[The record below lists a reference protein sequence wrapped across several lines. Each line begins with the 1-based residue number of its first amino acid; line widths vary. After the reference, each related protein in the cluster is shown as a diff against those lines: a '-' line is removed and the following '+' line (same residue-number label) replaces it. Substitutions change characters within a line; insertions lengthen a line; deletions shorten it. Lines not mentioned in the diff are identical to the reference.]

1 MALVKLLRA
10 FIRYAPLPVFL
21 ALAAVNFH
29 LESMGAGHG
38 PHVMETGMEGMGE
51 MAQGHQLPAF
61 LGSMWIMYLLMG
73 LAHAGPW
80 LGGGRKAGL

>member
-1 MALVKLLRA
+1 MAIVKSLRA
-10 FIRYAPLPVFL
+10 IVRFAQLPVFL
-21 ALAAVNFH
+21 GLAAVNFH

-38 PHVMETGMEGMGE
+38 SHGMGE
-51 MAQGHQLPAF
+51 MDAMAAGHHLPAF
-61 LGSMWIMYLLMG
+61 LGLMWIMYLLMG